1 MNEQEKWSAGP
12 DLLSELLP
20 RLTNLSAILNRGH
33 LIDHALAAAGVPLER
48 PAMSVLITVHFAD
61 RPLRVGEIAAR
72 MEVVG
77 PHVTRLLND
86 LEKRGLVNR
95 VADPF
100 DQRSRLV
107 ELTAEG
113 ASATERY
120 LRFIL
125 EWFTG
130 VLADWPE
137 QDRQDLGRLLG
148 RFADDIA
155 VHLAALADS

>member
-1 MNEQEKWSAGP
+1 MNEQEQRNAGP

-20 RLTNLSAILNRGH
+20 RLTNLGAVLNRGH
-33 LIDHALAAAGVPLER
+33 LIEHALEAAGVPLER
-48 PAMSVLITVHFAD
+48 PAMSVLITVHFAG

-86 LEKRGLVNR
+86 LAKRGLVKR
-95 VADPF
+95 TADPL
-100 DQRSRLV
+100 DQRSRLI

-120 LRFIL
+120 MRFLL
-125 EWFTG
+125 EWFAG

-155 VHLAALADS
+155 VHLAALAD

>member
-1 MNEQEKWSAGP
+1 MNEQERSAGP

-20 RLTNLSAILNRGH
+20 RLTNLGAVLNRGH
-33 LIDHALAAAGVPLER
+33 LIEHALEAAGVPLER
-48 PAMSVLITVHFAD
+48 PAMSVLITVHFAG

-86 LEKRGLVNR
+86 LEKRGLVKR
-95 VADPF
+95 TADPL
-100 DQRSRLV
+100 DQRSRLI

-120 LRFIL
+120 MRFLL
-125 EWFTG
+125 EWFAG

-155 VHLAALADS
+155 VHLAALAD

>member
-1 MNEQEKWSAGP
+1 
-12 DLLSELLP
+12 
-20 RLTNLSAILNRGH
+20 
-33 LIDHALAAAGVPLER
+33 
-48 PAMSVLITVHFAD
+48 MSVLITVHLAG
-61 RPLRVGEIAAR
+61 RSLRVGEIAAR

-77 PHVTRLLND
+77 PHVTRLVNN

-120 LRFIL
+120 LRFIIGWL
-125 EWFTG
+125 PASSPTG
-130 VLADWPE
+130 PSRTAKIWAGSSDVSPTTSPSTWRPSRTSRAEPK
-137 QDRQDLGRLLG
+137 GR
-148 RFADDIA
+148 AT
-155 VHLAALADS
+155 AARRKGGPVPVPAGG